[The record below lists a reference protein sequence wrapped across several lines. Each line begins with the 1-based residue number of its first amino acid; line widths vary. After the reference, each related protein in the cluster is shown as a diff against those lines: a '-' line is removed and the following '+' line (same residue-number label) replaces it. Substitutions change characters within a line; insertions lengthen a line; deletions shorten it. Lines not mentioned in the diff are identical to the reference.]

1 MKQTKIVATISDCR
15 CDQEFIRKLFFA
27 GMNVVRMNTAHAPEE
42 GMKEIIKNVR
52 AVSSHIALMID
63 TKGPEIRTTS
73 VAEPIQY
80 KSGDIVKIFGRPEME
95 TTHDILNVS
104 YPDIANDVKVGDSI
118 LFDDGELD
126 MKVLDVQGPMLVTQV
141 QNDGKLGA
149 RKSVNVPGEH
159 IDLPALTEK
168 DRNNILFAIEQDIDF
183 IAHSFV
189 RSAEDVHA
197 VQKILD
203 EHNSDIKIISKIEN
217 QEGIDN
223 IDEII
228 DASYGIMIAR
238 GDLGIEV
245 PLECIPGL
253 QREIIHKCILKKKPV
268 IVATQ
273 MLHTMINNPR
283 PTRAEVTDIA
293 NAVYYRTD
301 ALMLSGETASGKYPV
316 EAVKTMAAI
325 AEQAEK
331 DRLRLKG
338 LQISLAPNCSQKEFL
353 AYSAIESTRR
363 LGVAGI
369 ITDSE
374 TGETARILA
383 SFRGSTP
390 ILAMCYKEKLQRWLN
405 LSYGVIPV
413 HQKEHLAPQFIF
425 TAAIR
430 MLRQKGY
437 INLEDKIAYLSGSF
451 GEGGGTTFV
460 EINKVAKALNA
471 DSNYRFHLPEHPSKK
486 QAGEPEAEETW
497 AGEN

>member
-1 MKQTKIVATISDCR
+1 MKQTKIVATISDRR
-15 CDQEFIRKLFFA
+15 CDQDFIRKLFFA
-27 GMNVVRMNTAHAPEE
+27 GMNVVRMNTAHASEE

-63 TKGPEIRTTS
+63 TKGPEIRTTG
-73 VAEPIQY
+73 VAEPIEY
-80 KSGDIVKIFGRPEME
+80 KSGEIVKIFGRPEMD

-126 MKVLDVQGPMLVTQV
+126 MKVLEVQGPMLVTQV

-168 DRNNILFAIEQDIDF
+168 DRSNILFAIEQDIDF

-253 QREIIHKCILKKKPV
+253 QREIIHKCVLKKKPV

-301 ALMLSGETASGKYPV
+301 ALMLSGETASGKYPL
-316 EAVKTMAAI
+316 EAVQTMASI

-338 LQISLAPNCSQKEFL
+338 LEISLSPNCSQKEFL

-374 TGETARILA
+374 SGETARILS
-383 SFRGSTP
+383 SFRGATP
-390 ILAMCYKEKLQRWLN
+390 ILAMWYKEKLQRWLN

-413 HQKEHLAPQFIF
+413 HQKEHHAPQFMF

-460 EINKVAKALNA
+460 EINKVAMALDA
-471 DSNYRFHLPEHPSKK
+471 DSNYRFHLPEHPSSRRV
-486 QAGEPEAEETW
+486 GEPEAEETW
-497 AGEN
+497 EKD